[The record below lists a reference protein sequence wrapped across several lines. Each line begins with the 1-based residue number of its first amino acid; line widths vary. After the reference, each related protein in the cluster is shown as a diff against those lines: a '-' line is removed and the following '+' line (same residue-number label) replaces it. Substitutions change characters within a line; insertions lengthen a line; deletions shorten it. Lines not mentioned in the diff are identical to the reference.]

1 MMLLMDNSVKYIVA
15 RAVTGTNSMTDDI
28 FADRVAKV
36 RLRFVA
42 TLEAKIEETA
52 AALPKLGGVALADTA
67 VAAVAEAYRAM
78 HAIVGIGRTVGFPD
92 TGRAAHEVEDVLRPP
107 YHAGRGLSDD
117 EISHLKDTLQAL
129 RTIAARELQSFQ

>member
-1 MMLLMDNSVKYIVA
+1 
-15 RAVTGTNSMTDDI
+15 MTDDI

-36 RLRFVA
+36 RQRFMA
-42 TLEAKIEETA
+42 TLEAKIEETS
-52 AALPKLGGVALADTA
+52 AALPKLGGVAPEDTA

-117 EISHLKDTLQAL
+117 EISRLKDSLQAL
-129 RTIAARELQSFQ
+129 RTIAARELQSTQALSQVQSHPQ

>member
-1 MMLLMDNSVKYIVA
+1 
-15 RAVTGTNSMTDDI
+15 MTDDI

-52 AALPKLGGVALADTA
+52 CGALADTA

-78 HAIVGIGRTVGFPD
+78 HAIVGIGRTVGFPRNRP
-92 TGRAAHEVEDVLRPP
+92 RAPDIRCRVRA
-107 YHAGRGLSDD
+107 
-117 EISHLKDTLQAL
+117 
-129 RTIAARELQSFQ
+129 

>member
-1 MMLLMDNSVKYIVA
+1 
-15 RAVTGTNSMTDDI
+15 MTDDI

-36 RLRFVA
+36 RQRFVA
-42 TLEAKIEETA
+42 TLETKIHETSA
-52 AALPKLGGVALADTA
+52 AVPKLGGGTTPDGA

-92 TGRAAHEVEDVLRPP
+92 TGRAAHDVEDVLRPP

-117 EISHLKDTLQAL
+117 EISRLKDSLQAL
-129 RTIAARELQSFQ
+129 RTIAARELQSSEALSQVQSHSQ

>member
-1 MMLLMDNSVKYIVA
+1 
-15 RAVTGTNSMTDDI
+15 MTDDI

-52 AALPKLGGVALADTA
+52 AALPKLGGGVLADTA

-78 HAIVGIGRTVGFPD
+78 HAIVGIGRTVGFPRNRP
-92 TGRAAHEVEDVLRPP
+92 RAPDIRCRVRA
-107 YHAGRGLSDD
+107 
-117 EISHLKDTLQAL
+117 
-129 RTIAARELQSFQ
+129 

>member
-1 MMLLMDNSVKYIVA
+1 
-15 RAVTGTNSMTDDI
+15 MTDDI

-52 AALPKLGGVALADTA
+52 AALPKLGGGALADTA

-129 RTIAARELQSFQ
+129 RTIAARELQSFQALAQCHSLSQ

>member
-1 MMLLMDNSVKYIVA
+1 
-15 RAVTGTNSMTDDI
+15 MTDDI

-42 TLEAKIEETA
+42 TLEAKIEETS
-52 AALPKLGGVALADTA
+52 AALPKLGGGALADTA

-129 RTIAARELQSFQ
+129 RTIAARELQSFQALAQCHSLSQ

>member
-1 MMLLMDNSVKYIVA
+1 
-15 RAVTGTNSMTDDI
+15 MTDDI

-42 TLEAKIEETA
+42 TLEAKIEETS
-52 AALPKLGGVALADTA
+52 AALPKVGGVALADTA

-129 RTIAARELQSFQ
+129 RTIAARELQSFQALAQCHSLSQ

>member
-1 MMLLMDNSVKYIVA
+1 M

-52 AALPKLGGVALADTA
+52 AALPKLGGGALADT
-67 VAAVAEAYRAM
+67 AVAEAYRAM

-129 RTIAARELQSFQ
+129 RTIAARELQSFQALAQCHSLSQ